1 MEIDGGTVRRA
12 APAAALAFL
21 LAGIFLHVVDFAPA
35 AQWMWA
41 AGLILIGAPLVIR
54 TVANAWRGR
63 LAADLVASLA
73 IVGAALLGEPLA
85 GLVVVLMQS
94 GGEALEALAA
104 RRATRALRELE
115 AQAPRHAHRLTDRGV
130 EEVPADDLQ
139 PGDRILVRPGEMVPC
154 DVVVESGDA
163 AVDVSRVTGEAVPI
177 HARPGLPFLS
187 GSLVIDGPLILH
199 AVRRAQDSLYEK
211 VVTLVRTAQ
220 ASKARFQRLADR
232 AAVWFTPLTLLVC
245 LVAWLVSGDP
255 VRVLAVL
262 VIATPCPLILAAPVA
277 IVGGINQAARLGIVV
292 RHGEAFEALATTDA
306 VIFDK
311 TGTVTAGAPSVT
323 LITVQE
329 PWKIAEILG
338 LAAAVEEGAGHP
350 LGRAIA
356 AEARTRGVSTPVASG
371 IRESS
376 GRGVAGLV
384 QGRRV
389 VVGSRSLVAE
399 TAATDLPPL
408 PATGESAADLHAFVT
423 VDRVPVAVIGF
434 RDRPRPGLKEAL
446 GELRVLGVTRLELL
460 SGDHH
465 STTSRV
471 AEGMGFTGVAGDLL
485 PEEKLS
491 RVISLQNQG
500 HRVLMVGDGINDAPA
515 LSAATVGMA
524 VAQQQS
530 GIAAEAADVVLLS
543 PEPRRVPDA
552 IRLARQ
558 TLRIARQSV
567 TLGIGLSGL
576 GMVAAAAGLISPV
589 AGALTQEAIDLA
601 VILNAL
607 RAAPWAER
615 LKPASWHA
623 VPQFITGQ

>member
-1 MEIDGGTVRRA
+1 MEIDDSGLKLA

-21 LAGIFLHVVDFAPA
+21 AAGILLYLLDFAPA
-35 AQWMWA
+35 ARWTWT
-41 AGLILIGAPLVIR
+41 AGLVLVGTPLIFR
-54 TVANAWRGR
+54 TLAGAWRGR

-130 EEVPADDLQ
+130 EDIPADRLQ

-154 DVVVESGDA
+154 DAVVESGDA
-163 AVDVSRVTGEAVPI
+163 AVDVSRVTGEPVPL
-177 HARPGLPFLS
+177 HAQGGLPLLS
-187 GSLVIDGPLILH
+187 GSLVLDGPLILG

-211 VVTLVRTAQ
+211 VVALVRTAQ

-245 LVAWLVSGDP
+245 LLAWLASGDP

-277 IVGGINQAARLGIVV
+277 FVGGINRAARLGIVV
-292 RHGEAFEALATTDA
+292 RHGEALEALATTDA

-311 TGTVTAGAPSVT
+311 TGTITLGQPTVTR
-323 LITVQE
+323 ITVQE
-329 PWKIAEILG
+329 PWNVPEILR

-356 AEARTRGVSTPVASG
+356 AEARKQGVSPPLASE
-371 IRESS
+371 IRESP
-376 GRGVAGLV
+376 GRGVTGLV
-384 QGRRV
+384 LGREV
-389 VVGSRSLVAE
+389 VVGSRSLVEE
-399 TAATDLPPL
+399 TAAAELPTL
-408 PATGESAADLHAFVT
+408 PTTGEQAADLHAFVT
-423 VDRVPVAVIGF
+423 VDRVPAAVIGF
-434 RDRPRPGLKEAL
+434 RDQARPGLSAAL
-446 GELRVLGVTRLELL
+446 GELRALGVARLELL
-460 SGDHH
+460 SGDHQ
-465 STTSRV
+465 STTCRIAAGV
-471 AEGMGFTGVAGDLL
+471 GFTAVTGDLM
-485 PEEKLS
+485 PEDKAN
-491 RVISLQNQG
+491 RVILLQREG

-515 LSAATVGMA
+515 LSLATVGMA
-524 VAQQQS
+524 VAQRQS

-543 PEPRRVPDA
+543 PEPRRVPHA
-552 IRLARQ
+552 IRLARR

-567 TLGIGLSGL
+567 MLGIGLSGL
-576 GMVAAAAGLISPV
+576 GMVAAAAGLIGPV

-607 RAAPWAER
+607 RAAPWPR
-615 LKPASWHA
+615 LKPSSWHT
-623 VPQFITGQ
+623 VPQFITNQ